1 MDASPFFRTAGY
13 NGKATRS
20 VTVLHQAAAGS
31 ISGIAPG
38 SDKRGEL
45 RREGAEERGRMMSEQ

>member
-1 MDASPFFRTAGY
+1 MYGRFRAAGY

-31 ISGIAPG
+31 ISGVAPA
-38 SDKRGEL
+38 SDKRESWGG
-45 RREGAEERGRMMSEQ
+45 REWERERESDE

>member
-1 MDASPFFRTAGY
+1 MHHRFRAAGY

-31 ISGIAPG
+31 ISGVAPA
-38 SDKRGEL
+38 SDKREE
-45 RREGAEERGRMMSEQ
+45 REGAGERGRVMSEQ